1 MMNVEQPLV
10 SVVVPVYNGQQ
21 CIQACMDSILTQ
33 SLTSL
38 EIIVVD
44 DGSTDGTWAIV
55 SRIAKQDAR
64 VRPLRQKNAGV
75 SEARNAALPLCR
87 GRYIRFVDADDL
99 LPPDSMARLTAI
111 AERDGSDLVLAGYYE
126 TVGSL
131 RTTRGLIREEKSM
144 PVNDYLRFLS
154 KWSNTFYCGVLWNKL
169 FRAELIHRQGTRFVS
184 GLRWGEDFSF
194 VCDYLTGA
202 ERVSVTAEP
211 VYVYQ
216 RNAKGATVHMT
227 LEAVAH
233 PFASCRVKYS
243 IYKTYRDLY
252 VHRGQYDAY
261 RRVLW
266 RYLFRATLKN

>member
-10 SVVVPVYNGQQ
+10 SVVVPVYNGQR
-21 CIQACMDSILTQ
+21 CIHACLDSILAQ

-38 EIIVVD
+38 EVIVVD
-44 DGSTDGTWAIV
+44 DGSTDGTWEIV
-55 SRIAKQDAR
+55 SRIARRDAR
-64 VRPLRQKNAGV
+64 VRPLRQENGGV

-99 LPPDSMARLTAI
+99 LPPDSMAHLTAI

-126 TVGSL
+126 AMGSL
-131 RTTRGLIREEKSM
+131 RTTRGLIKEEKTL
-144 PVNDYLRFLS
+144 PVDEYLRFLS

-169 FRAELIHRQGTRFVS
+169 FRADLIHGQNTRFVS

-194 VCDYLTGA
+194 VCDYLAGA
-202 ERVSVTAEP
+202 ERISVTPEP

-216 RNAKGATVHMT
+216 RNAKGATAHM
-227 LEAVAH
+227 LYEAVAH
-233 PFASCRVKYS
+233 PFASCRVKYD
-243 IYKTYRDLY
+243 IYKTYRELY
-252 VHRGQYDAY
+252 IRRGQYDTY

-266 RYLFRATLKN
+266 RYLFRATLRN